1 METLAYLH
9 LALAYEAST
18 NSEFPIVW
26 NSQKIFEGLNRQK
39 LSTRASLSLLSLF
52 VSLSLLGMSQA
63 LAILEPG
70 NTGAEVAT
78 LQQRLQQLG
87 YFKAGI
93 TGNFGPITTE
103 AVIQFQK
110 ANGLE
115 PDGIVGPRTEAA
127 LQKKRG
133 KPIQAQTSQSRQVR
147 QVSRQR
153 FQSVRQRPQPV
164 SKASQVSQR
173 PRSGVLQ
180 EGDSGPEVVALQQ
193 RLQKQGYFQANIT
206 GYYGPITKA
215 AVNRFQQAAG
225 MPVDGIVGSDT
236 QAALIGVGG
245 GEDRTPPKNIAS
257 SGQILQLGSNN
268 RQVVELQRRLRK
280 LGILQGAMT
289 GYFDQDTKDAV
300 IQFQKSQGLT
310 ADGIARPNTILAL
323 KNTSD
328 RFNTASSG
336 QILQLGSNNRE
347 VVELQRRLRQMGIFQ
362 GAMTGY
368 FDQDTKDAVIQFQK
382 SQGLTADGIARPDTI
397 LALENTSDRFNVLSL
412 QKRLKENGFYRGPL
426 NGVFEAQTKAAVE
439 AAQRAYGL
447 SADDIVKGRF

>member
-9 LALAYEAST
+9 LALVYEAST
-18 NSEFPIVW
+18 NSEFPLVW

-39 LSTRASLSLLSLF
+39 LSSRASLSLLSLF

-63 LAILEPG
+63 LAMLEPG
-70 NTGAEVAT
+70 NTGSEVAT

-133 KPIQAQTSQSRQVR
+133 KPIQAQTSQRRQVR
-147 QVSRQR
+147 QVSQR
-153 FQSVRQRPQPV
+153 FQSFRQRPQPV
-164 SKASQVSQR
+164 SKPSQVSQR
-173 PRSGVLQ
+173 PRSGVLR
-180 EGDSGPEVVALQQ
+180 EGDSGPEVAALQQ
-193 RLQKQGYFQANIT
+193 RLQKQGYFQAKVT

-215 AVNRFQQAAG
+215 AVNRFQQVAG
-225 MPVDGIVGSDT
+225 MPADGIAGSDT
-236 QAALIGVGG
+236 QAALLGVGG
-245 GEDRTPPKNIAS
+245 AEDRTPPKNTVS
-257 SGQILQLGSNN
+257 SGSSSGSFLQLGSNN
-268 RQVVELQRRLRK
+268 REVVELQRRLRQ

-300 IQFQKSQGLT
+300 IKFQQAQGLT
-310 ADGIARPNTILAL
+310 ADGVAGPSTVLAL
-323 KNTSD
+323 K
-328 RFNTASSG
+328 
-336 QILQLGSNNRE
+336 
-347 VVELQRRLRQMGIFQ
+347 
-362 GAMTGY
+362 
-368 FDQDTKDAVIQFQK
+368 K
-382 SQGLTADGIARPDTI
+382 
-397 LALENTSDRFNVLSL
+397 TSDRFNVVSL

>member
-18 NSEFPIVW
+18 NSEFPLVW
-26 NSQKIFEGLNRQK
+26 NSQKFFEGLNRQK
-39 LSTRASLSLLSLF
+39 LSSRASLSLLSLF
-52 VSLSLLGMSQA
+52 VSLSVLGMSQA
-63 LAILEPG
+63 LAMLEPG
-70 NTGAEVAT
+70 NTGSEVAT

-93 TGNFGPITTE
+93 TGNFGPITTQ

-133 KPIQAQTSQSRQVR
+133 KPIQAQASQARQVRQVR
-147 QVSRQR
+147 QVSQR
-153 FQSVRQRPQPV
+153 FQSFRQRPQPV
-164 SKASQVSQR
+164 SKPSQVSQP
-173 PRSGVLQ
+173 PRSGVLR
-180 EGDSGPEVVALQQ
+180 EGDSGPEVAALQQ
-193 RLQKQGYFQANIT
+193 RLQKQGYFQAKVT

-215 AVNRFQQAAG
+215 AVSRFQQVAG
-225 MPVDGIVGSDT
+225 MPADGIVGSDT
-236 QAALIGVGG
+236 QAALLGVGG
-245 GEDRTPPKNIAS
+245 GEDRTPPKN
-257 SGQILQLGSNN
+257 
-268 RQVVELQRRLRK
+268 
-280 LGILQGAMT
+280 
-289 GYFDQDTKDAV
+289 
-300 IQFQKSQGLT
+300 
-310 ADGIARPNTILAL
+310 
-323 KNTSD
+323 
-328 RFNTASSG
+328 TASSG
-336 QILQLGSNNRE
+336 SSSGPILQLGSNNRE
-347 VVELQRRLRQMGIFQ
+347 VVELQRRLRQMGILQ

-368 FDQDTKDAVIQFQK
+368 FDQDTKNAVIKFQQA
-382 SQGLTADGIARPDTI
+382 QGLTADGIARPDTV
-397 LALENTSDRFNVLSL
+397 LAVKKTSDRFNVVSL